1 MNKTAV
7 TIVCTVAGTLGA
19 VLAYERFQQ
28 PTVVASAESP
38 ELLQRMERLEQA
50 ITVFADMRSA
60 AQAAPPP
67 PVVVAKPAE
76 PLKPEEVQKLAQ
88 QREEGI
94 RAGTAVVE
102 QVVSNARL
110 TQEDGIALA
119 IATAKLD
126 GEDRAK
132 VYAKLSLAINQG
144 RVKPEADALSF

>member
-7 TIVCTVAGTLGA
+7 TIICSVAGTLAA
-19 VLAYERFQQ
+19 VVFYQQFQQ
-28 PTVVASAESP
+28 APAVASSQSD

-50 ITVFADMRSA
+50 ITVFADMR
-60 AQAAPPP
+60 AAPQ
-67 PVVVAKPAE
+67 PVPQTVAAAKPPE
-76 PLKPEEVQKLAQ
+76 PLKPEEVKKLAD
-88 QREEGI
+88 QRETAI

-126 GEDRAK
+126 GPDRAK

-144 RVKPEADALSF
+144 LVKPEADALSF

>member
-7 TIVCTVAGTLGA
+7 TIICSVAGTLAA
-19 VLAYERFQQ
+19 VLSYQRLEQ
-28 PTVVASAESP
+28 PPVVASVQSD
-38 ELLQRMERLEQA
+38 ELQQRLERIEQA
-50 ITVFADMRSA
+50 ITVFADMR
-60 AQAAPPP
+60 AAPQ
-67 PVVVAKPAE
+67 PVPQAVVAAKPPE
-76 PLKPEEVQKLAQ
+76 PLKPEEVKKLAD
-88 QREEGI
+88 QREAGI

-126 GEDRAK
+126 GPDRAK
-132 VYAKLSLAINQG
+132 VYAKLSMAINEG

>member
-7 TIVCTVAGTLGA
+7 TIVCSVAATLAA
-19 VLAYERFQQ
+19 VLAWKQFQPAPEVAAVQTDEVEQRLERI
-28 PTVVASAESP
+28 
-38 ELLQRMERLEQA
+38 EQA
-50 ITVFADMRSA
+50 ITVFAEMR
-60 AQAAPPP
+60 AAPQPAQQA
-67 PVVVAKPAE
+67 VVPAKPAE
-76 PLKPEEVQKLAQ
+76 PLKPEEVKKLAE
-88 QREEGI
+88 QRDQAI
-94 RAGTAVVE
+94 QAGTAVVE

-126 GEDRAK
+126 GPDRAK

>member
-7 TIVCTVAGTLGA
+7 TIICSVAGTLAA
-19 VLAYERFQQ
+19 VLAYQHFQQ
-28 PTVVASAESP
+28 PPAVASAQPDEV
-38 ELLQRMERLEQA
+38 EQRLERIEQA
-50 ITVFADMRSA
+50 ITVFADMR
-60 AQAAPPP
+60 AAPQA
-67 PVVVAKPAE
+67 VQQAVAAAKPPE
-76 PLKPEEVQKLAQ
+76 PLKPEEVKKLAE
-88 QREEGI
+88 QRELAI
-94 RAGTAVVE
+94 QAGTAVVE

-126 GEDRAK
+126 GPDRAK